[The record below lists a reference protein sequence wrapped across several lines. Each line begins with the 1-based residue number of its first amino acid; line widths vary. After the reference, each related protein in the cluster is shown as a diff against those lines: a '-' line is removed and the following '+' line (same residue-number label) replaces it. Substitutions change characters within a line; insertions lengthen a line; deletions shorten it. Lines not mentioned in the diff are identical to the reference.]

1 MWFQRHEEPKQITQ
15 EYEMVEFFQI
25 IFLNNFFLFQGTY
38 VYFDIEKWTQ
48 RKKDMFTFEYEYLE
62 DVNLD

>member
-1 MWFQRHEEPKQITQ
+1 MWFQRHEEPKQIT
-15 EYEMVEFFQI
+15 EEFEI
-25 IFLNNFFLFQGTY
+25 VIYIFLNIAFFKGAY
-38 VYFDIEKWTQ
+38 VYFDFERWTQ